1 MFINLI
7 KGSESKILSCI
18 FHPVRRLSS
27 VNGLRSAS
35 SRTLRSVENRSC
47 IIASRFGAEGF
58 RNQQLIAGNR
68 QGWCLRTPSC
78 RFVSSSSSSK
88 SSGDLETDKS
98 APNDASEK
106 VAKDQQSKV
115 KLRSSDVRRLLGFAK
130 SEQWNITGGVGCLII
145 SSAITM
151 AVPFGLG
158 KILDVI
164 YASSAETGMAKEKL
178 DQFCLLLGGIFLLG
192 GLANF
197 GRVYLFSNASLRITK
212 NIRAKVYSSMLNQ
225 EAGWFDRKGTGE
237 LVNRLSSDT
246 YLVGNSL
253 SMNLS
258 DGLRSSA
265 MILAGTGM
273 MIYTSPHL
281 ALVGMC
287 IVPCVAG
294 GAIVYG
300 RYVRNIT
307 RELMDKY
314 ADIMKIGEERL
325 GNVKTVKV
333 FCKERF
339 EKQLFSEQLL
349 DALHIGYRETNARA
363 TFYGMTGLSGN
374 IIILSVL
381 YYGGTM
387 VNNSEMTIG
396 ALTSFILYAGYTA
409 ISIGGL
415 SNFYT
420 ELNKGVGSATRL
432 WEIIDRKYTIPIEDA
447 SILNGVNLT
456 IEPGTSTAV
465 VGRSGS
471 GKSTIASLMLR
482 LYDPT
487 QGAVRLDGSDLR
499 DLNPSS
505 LRRHI
510 GAVNQEPVLFSGSI
524 RENIL
529 YGLNMGEKI
538 SESDFERV
546 VREAHVDE
554 FVRNFPD
561 GLDTL
566 VGQRGVM
573 LSGGQKQ
580 RVAIARAIIRNP
592 KILILDE
599 ATSALDAVSEELI
612 QNALEKLTQN
622 RTVLTIAHRLSTIR
636 NATNIAVLQDGRIVE
651 HGNYGELIT
660 TEGGVFRELVQRQTF
675 SSTAVMMR
683 FYKYWDSFNTY
694 EQYSSLS
701 CRRRILPEAFFG
713 ILSMKVTPPSS
724 RLYTATFSAINAFN
738 ASSVTRAPGFGTTNA
753 RGTSPAT
760 GCGIP
765 TTAASATDSCERSNS
780 SSSAGGTWKPFTLIS
795 SFSRSV
801 M

>member
-1 MFINLI
+1 MFINLLR
-7 KGSESKILSCI
+7 GSESKIRSCTFRSLHHI
-18 FHPVRRLSS
+18 AST
-27 VNGLRSAS
+27 NGLERTAAN
-35 SRTLRSVENRSC
+35 SRNTLHNVRKRSC
-47 IIASRFGAEGF
+47 ISGAEGF
-58 RNQQLIAGNR
+58 RNQQLIAGNLWVGASR
-68 QGWCLRTPSC
+68 RHLASN
-78 RFVSSSSSSK
+78 
-88 SSGDLETDKS
+88 SGKVEEDVKNGAISGNSDK
-98 APNDASEK
+98 EK
-106 VAKDQQSKV
+106 AQVAKQAKLN
-115 KLRSSDVRRLLGFAK
+115 LRSSDVKRLLGFAK
-130 SEQWNITGGVGCLII
+130 SEQWNIAGGVGCLII

-151 AVPFGLG
+151 SVPFGLG
-158 KILDVI
+158 KILDII
-164 YASSAETGMAKEKL
+164 YASSAETGMAKETL

-258 DGLRSSA
+258 DGLRSTA
-265 MILAGTGM
+265 MIVAGAGM

-294 GAIVYG
+294 GAVVYG

-339 EKQLFSEQLL
+339 EKQMFSEQLL
-349 DALHIGYRETNARA
+349 DALNIGYRETKARA

-420 ELNKGVGSATRL
+420 ELNKGVGSASRL
-432 WEIIDRKYTIPIEDA
+432 WEIIDRKYAIPIDGGIEVNNPPAGQIQFHDVVFHYPSRPDA
-447 SILNGVNLT
+447 PILNGVNLT

-482 LYDPT
+482 LYDPE
-487 QGAVRLDGSDLR
+487 QGSVRLDGTDLR

-538 SESDFERV
+538 SESAFQRV

-612 QNALEKLTQN
+612 QNALEQLTKN

-651 HGNYGELIT
+651 HGNYAELIAT
-660 TEGGVFRELVQRQTF
+660 NGGVFRELVQRQTF
-675 SSTAVMMR
+675 SSTA
-683 FYKYWDSFNTY
+683 
-694 EQYSSLS
+694 
-701 CRRRILPEAFFG
+701 
-713 ILSMKVTPPSS
+713 
-724 RLYTATFSAINAFN
+724 
-738 ASSVTRAPGFGTTNA
+738 
-753 RGTSPAT
+753 
-760 GCGIP
+760 
-765 TTAASATDSCERSNS
+765 
-780 SSSAGGTWKPFTLIS
+780 IS
-795 SFSRSV
+795 
-801 M
+801 

>member
-1 MFINLI
+1 MFINLVR
-7 KGSESKILSCI
+7 GSESKIISFSI
-18 FHPVRRLSS
+18 RPQRRLLPSA
-27 VNGLRSAS
+27 NGLQRVAFS
-35 SRTLRSVENRSC
+35 TLRRTVGNRSC
-47 IIASRFGAEGF
+47 LNSRHGVEAF
-58 RNQQLIAGNR
+58 RNHQLITGSLGR
-68 QGWCLRTPSC
+68 
-78 RFVSSSSSSK
+78 RFASTGSTEEVAK
-88 SSGDLETDKS
+88 NEAATDQ
-98 APNDASEK
+98 EK
-106 VAKDQQSKV
+106 VAKRAKL
-115 KLRSSDVRRLLGFAK
+115 KLRSSDVKRLLGFAK
-130 SEQWNITGGVGCLII
+130 SEQWSIAGGVGCLIV

-151 AVPFGLG
+151 SVPFGLG
-158 KILDVI
+158 KILDAI
-164 YASSAETGMAKEKL
+164 YSSSAETGMAKEKL
-178 DQFCLLLGGIFLLG
+178 DQFCLILGGIFLLG

-212 NIRAKVYSSMLNQ
+212 NIRASVYSAMLNQ

-258 DGLRSSA
+258 DGLRSTA
-265 MILAGTGM
+265 MIAAGAGM
-273 MIYTSPHL
+273 MVYTSPHL

-339 EKQLFSEQLL
+339 EKQLFSEQLQ
-349 DALHIGYRETNARA
+349 DALNIGYRETRARA

-387 VNNSEMTIG
+387 VNNAEMTIG

-420 ELNKGVGSATRL
+420 ELNKGVGSASRL
-432 WEIIDRKYTIPIEDA
+432 WEIIDRKYAIPIEGGVEVTNALAGQIQFRDVVFHYPSRPDA
-447 SILNGVNLT
+447 PILNGVNLT

-471 GKSTIASLMLR
+471 GKSTIASLVLR
-482 LYDPT
+482 LYDPE
-487 QGAVRLDGSDLR
+487 QGSVRLDGTDLK

-505 LRRHI
+505 LRRYI
-510 GAVNQEPVLFSGSI
+510 GAVNQEPVLFSGTI

-538 SESDFERV
+538 SESAFERA

-554 FVRNFPD
+554 FVQQFPD
-561 GLDTL
+561 GLNTL

-612 QNALEKLTQN
+612 QNALEKLTKN

-651 HGNYGELIT
+651 HGNYDQLIAT
-660 TEGGVFRELVQRQTF
+660 HGGVFRELVQRQTF
-675 SSTAVMMR
+675 SSST
-683 FYKYWDSFNTY
+683 
-694 EQYSSLS
+694 
-701 CRRRILPEAFFG
+701 
-713 ILSMKVTPPSS
+713 
-724 RLYTATFSAINAFN
+724 N
-738 ASSVTRAPGFGTTNA
+738 AS
-753 RGTSPAT
+753 
-760 GCGIP
+760 
-765 TTAASATDSCERSNS
+765 
-780 SSSAGGTWKPFTLIS
+780 
-795 SFSRSV
+795 
-801 M
+801 

>member
-1 MFINLI
+1 MFINVI
-7 KGSESKILSCI
+7 RGSESKFRPCT
-18 FHPVRRLSS
+18 FHSLRFISS
-27 VNGLRSAS
+27 TNGLSNGTAGN
-35 SRTLRSVENRSC
+35 TLHSVRKRSC
-47 IIASRFGAEGF
+47 IVGGSHRYGAAGF
-58 RNQQLIAGNR
+58 RNQQLIAGNLWL
-68 QGWCLRTPSC
+68 GPTASSY
-78 RFVSSSSSSK
+78 RFASSSK
-88 SSGDLETDKS
+88 ADEDKGGAISGSSDK
-98 APNDASEK
+98 PNES
-106 VAKDQQSKV
+106 VAKQAKL
-115 KLRSSDVRRLLGFAK
+115 KLRSSDVKRLLEFAK
-130 SEQWNITGGVGCLII
+130 SEQWNITGGIGCLII

-151 AVPFGLG
+151 SVPFGLG
-158 KILDVI
+158 KILDII

-294 GAIVYG
+294 GAVVYG

-314 ADIMKIGEERL
+314 AEIMKVGEERL

-349 DALHIGYRETNARA
+349 DALNIGYRETKARA

-420 ELNKGVGSATRL
+420 ELNKGVGSASRL
-432 WEIIDRKYTIPIEDA
+432 WEIIDRKYTIPIEGGIEVTTAPEGQIQFRDVVFHYPSRPDA
-447 SILNGVNLT
+447 PILNGVNLT

-482 LYDPT
+482 LYDPQ
-487 QGAVRLDGSDLR
+487 QGSVRLDGTDLR

-510 GAVNQEPVLFSGSI
+510 GAVNQ
-524 RENIL
+524 
-529 YGLNMGEKI
+529 
-538 SESDFERV
+538 
-546 VREAHVDE
+546 
-554 FVRNFPD
+554 
-561 GLDTL
+561 
-566 VGQRGVM
+566 
-573 LSGGQKQ
+573 
-580 RVAIARAIIRNP
+580 
-592 KILILDE
+592 
-599 ATSALDAVSEELI
+599 
-612 QNALEKLTQN
+612 
-622 RTVLTIAHRLSTIR
+622 
-636 NATNIAVLQDGRIVE
+636 
-651 HGNYGELIT
+651 
-660 TEGGVFRELVQRQTF
+660 
-675 SSTAVMMR
+675 
-683 FYKYWDSFNTY
+683 
-694 EQYSSLS
+694 
-701 CRRRILPEAFFG
+701 
-713 ILSMKVTPPSS
+713 
-724 RLYTATFSAINAFN
+724 
-738 ASSVTRAPGFGTTNA
+738 
-753 RGTSPAT
+753 
-760 GCGIP
+760 
-765 TTAASATDSCERSNS
+765 
-780 SSSAGGTWKPFTLIS
+780 
-795 SFSRSV
+795 
-801 M
+801 

>member
-1 MFINLI
+1 MFINLLR
-7 KGSESKILSCI
+7 GSESKIRPSTFRSLHLI
-18 FHPVRRLSS
+18 SS
-27 VNGLRSAS
+27 VNGFQRTAASGANTLHSVRKRSS
-35 SRTLRSVENRSC
+35 
-47 IIASRFGAEGF
+47 IASDRLLHGF
-58 RNQQLIAGNR
+58 RNQQLIAGSR
-68 QGWCLRTPSC
+68 WVGASQRT
-78 RFVSSSSSSK
+78 FA
-88 SSGDLETDKS
+88 SGAGGKVEEAGKNAEISGNSDK
-98 APNDASEK
+98 EK
-106 VAKDQQSKV
+106 EQIAKQSKL
-115 KLRSSDVRRLLGFAK
+115 KLRSSDVKRLLGFAK
-130 SEQWNITGGVGCLII
+130 SEQWNITGGIGCLII
-145 SSAITM
+145 SSGITM
-151 AVPFGLG
+151 SVPFGLG
-158 KILDVI
+158 KILDII
-164 YASSAETGMAKEKL
+164 YASSAETGIAKEKL
-178 DQFCLLLGGIFLLG
+178 DQFCLLLGCIFLLG

-212 NIRAKVYSSMLNQ
+212 NIRAKVYSAMLNQ

-258 DGLRSSA
+258 DGLRSTA
-265 MILAGTGM
+265 MIVAGTGM

-294 GAIVYG
+294 GAVVYG

-339 EKQLFSEQLL
+339 EKQMFSEQLL
-349 DALHIGYRETNARA
+349 DALNIGYRETKARA

-420 ELNKGVGSATRL
+420 ELNKGVGSASRL
-432 WEIIDRKYTIPIEDA
+432 WEIIDRKYAIPIEGGIEVNNPPAGQIQFRDVVFHYPSRPDA
-447 SILNGVNLT
+447 PILNGVNLT

-482 LYDPT
+482 LYDPE
-487 QGAVRLDGSDLR
+487 QGSVRLDGTDLR

-538 SESDFERV
+538 SESAFQRV

-612 QNALEKLTQN
+612 QNALERLTQN

-651 HGNYGELIT
+651 HGNYADLIA

-675 SSTAVMMR
+675 S
-683 FYKYWDSFNTY
+683 
-694 EQYSSLS
+694 
-701 CRRRILPEAFFG
+701 
-713 ILSMKVTPPSS
+713 
-724 RLYTATFSAINAFN
+724 
-738 ASSVTRAPGFGTTNA
+738 
-753 RGTSPAT
+753 
-760 GCGIP
+760 
-765 TTAASATDSCERSNS
+765 TTA
-780 SSSAGGTWKPFTLIS
+780 IS
-795 SFSRSV
+795 
-801 M
+801 

>member
-7 KGSESKILSCI
+7 RGSESKLHSCA
-18 FHPVRRLSS
+18 FRSLHFLTSRNGFERTATNALQSVRK
-27 VNGLRSAS
+27 
-35 SRTLRSVENRSC
+35 RSC
-47 IIASRFGAEGF
+47 IGSTRYGAGRF
-58 RNQQLIAGNR
+58 RNQQLIAGDL
-68 QGWCLRTPSC
+68 WLRPSGC
-78 RFVSSSSSSK
+78 RYA
-88 SSGDLETDKS
+88 SGGKIEPDKHES
-98 APNDASEK
+98 SEK
-106 VAKDQQSKV
+106 LDDPVTKQ
-115 KLRSSDVRRLLGFAK
+115 KLRSSDVKRLLGFAK
-130 SEQWNITGGVGCLII
+130 SEQWNITGGIGCLII

-158 KILDVI
+158 KILDII

-294 GAIVYG
+294 GAVVYG

-349 DALHIGYRETNARA
+349 DALNIGYRETKARA

-420 ELNKGVGSATRL
+420 ELNKGVGSASRL
-432 WEIIDRKYTIPIEDA
+432 WEIIDRKYTIPIEGGIEVTKPPDGQIQFRDVVFHYPSRPDA
-447 SILNGVNLT
+447 PILNGVNLT

-482 LYDPT
+482 LYDP
-487 QGAVRLDGSDLR
+487 QKGSVRLDGTDLR

-538 SESDFERV
+538 SESSFQRV

-561 GLDTL
+561 GLNTL

-612 QNALEKLTQN
+612 QNALEKLTKN

-636 NATNIAVLQDGRIVE
+636 NATNIAVLQDGQIVE
-651 HGNYGELIT
+651 HGNYADLIAT
-660 TEGGVFRELVQRQTF
+660 DGGIFRELVQRQTF
-675 SSTAVMMR
+675 SSTAV
-683 FYKYWDSFNTY
+683 S
-694 EQYSSLS
+694 
-701 CRRRILPEAFFG
+701 
-713 ILSMKVTPPSS
+713 
-724 RLYTATFSAINAFN
+724 
-738 ASSVTRAPGFGTTNA
+738 
-753 RGTSPAT
+753 
-760 GCGIP
+760 
-765 TTAASATDSCERSNS
+765 
-780 SSSAGGTWKPFTLIS
+780 
-795 SFSRSV
+795 
-801 M
+801 

>member
-1 MFINLI
+1 MFINLLR
-7 KGSESKILSCI
+7 GSESKIRSCT
-18 FHPVRRLSS
+18 FRPLHHLASR
-27 VNGLRSAS
+27 NGLERKAVSGRNTRQCAGGKRSYIS
-35 SRTLRSVENRSC
+35 TSRGGSRHSV
-47 IIASRFGAEGF
+47 AEDRF
-58 RNQQLIAGNR
+58 RNRQLIAGNLWAEASPR
-68 QGWCLRTPSC
+68 RHLASNGGK
-78 RFVSSSSSSK
+78 V
-88 SSGDLETDKS
+88 EES
-98 APNDASEK
+98 AKNGAIAGKEPESI
-106 VAKDQQSKV
+106 AKQPAKLQ
-115 KLRSSDVRRLLGFAK
+115 LRSSDVKRLLGFAK
-130 SEQWNITGGVGCLII
+130 SEQWNITGGIGCLII

-151 AVPFGLG
+151 SVPFGLG
-158 KILDVI
+158 KILDII

-258 DGLRSSA
+258 DGLRSTA

-294 GAIVYG
+294 GAVVYG

-314 ADIMKIGEERL
+314 AEIMKIGEERL

-349 DALHIGYRETNARA
+349 DALNIGYRETKARA

-387 VNNSEMTIG
+387 VNNAEMTIG

-420 ELNKGVGSATRL
+420 ELNKGVGSASRL
-432 WEIIDRKYTIPIEDA
+432 WEIIDRKYAIPIDGGIEVSNPPAGQIQFRDVVFHYPSRPDA
-447 SILNGVNLT
+447 PILNGVNLT

-482 LYDPT
+482 LYDPA
-487 QGAVRLDGSDLR
+487 QGSVRLDGTDLR

-538 SESDFERV
+538 SESAFQRV

-554 FVRNFPD
+554 FVRHFPD

-612 QNALEKLTQN
+612 QNALERLTKN

-636 NATNIAVLQDGRIVE
+636 NATNIAVLRDGQIVE
-651 HGNYGELIT
+651 HGNYAQLIA

-675 SSTAVMMR
+675 S
-683 FYKYWDSFNTY
+683 
-694 EQYSSLS
+694 
-701 CRRRILPEAFFG
+701 
-713 ILSMKVTPPSS
+713 
-724 RLYTATFSAINAFN
+724 
-738 ASSVTRAPGFGTTNA
+738 
-753 RGTSPAT
+753 
-760 GCGIP
+760 
-765 TTAASATDSCERSNS
+765 TTA
-780 SSSAGGTWKPFTLIS
+780 IS
-795 SFSRSV
+795 
-801 M
+801 

>member
-1 MFINLI
+1 MFINVI
-7 KGSESKILSCI
+7 RGSESKFRPCT
-18 FHPVRRLSS
+18 FHSLRFISS
-27 VNGLRSAS
+27 TNGFERPTGSTLHSFRKRSYTVGS
-35 SRTLRSVENRSC
+35 SHRY
-47 IIASRFGAEGF
+47 GAEGF
-58 RNQQLIAGNR
+58 RNQQLIAGNLWL
-68 QGWCLRTPSC
+68 GA
-78 RFVSSSSSSK
+78 
-88 SSGDLETDKS
+88 SSGHRFASSGKG
-98 APNDASEK
+98 DANQNGAISGSSESK
-106 VAKDQQSKV
+106 EEDSVTKQSKL
-115 KLRSSDVRRLLGFAK
+115 KLRSSDVKRLLEFAK
-130 SEQWNITGGVGCLII
+130 SEQWNITGGIGCLII

-151 AVPFGLG
+151 SVPFGLG
-158 KILDVI
+158 KILDII

-294 GAIVYG
+294 GAVVYG

-314 ADIMKIGEERL
+314 AEIMKVGEERL

-349 DALHIGYRETNARA
+349 DALNIGYRETKARA

-420 ELNKGVGSATRL
+420 ELNKGVGSASRL
-432 WEIIDRKYTIPIEDA
+432 WEIIDRKYTIPIEGGIEVIKPPEGQIQFSNVVFHYPSRPDA
-447 SILNGVNLT
+447 PILDGVNLT

-482 LYDPT
+482 LYDPQ
-487 QGAVRLDGSDLR
+487 QGSVRLDGTDLR

-538 SESDFERV
+538 SESSFQRV

-561 GLDTL
+561 GLNTL

-612 QNALEKLTQN
+612 QNALEKLTKN

-636 NATNIAVLQDGRIVE
+636 NATNIAVLQDGHIVE
-651 HGNYGELIT
+651 HGNYEELIAT
-660 TEGGVFRELVQRQTF
+660 DGGVFRELVQRQTF
-675 SSTAVMMR
+675 SSAAV
-683 FYKYWDSFNTY
+683 S
-694 EQYSSLS
+694 
-701 CRRRILPEAFFG
+701 
-713 ILSMKVTPPSS
+713 
-724 RLYTATFSAINAFN
+724 
-738 ASSVTRAPGFGTTNA
+738 
-753 RGTSPAT
+753 
-760 GCGIP
+760 
-765 TTAASATDSCERSNS
+765 
-780 SSSAGGTWKPFTLIS
+780 
-795 SFSRSV
+795 
-801 M
+801 

>member
-7 KGSESKILSCI
+7 KGSESKVLSCL
-18 FHPVRRLSS
+18 FHPSRRLSS
-27 VNGLRSAS
+27 ANGLRSAS
-35 SRTLRSVENRSC
+35 CSRTLQSVPVRSGN
-47 IIASRFGAEGF
+47 IIGRQGAERF
-58 RNQQLIAGNR
+58 RNQQLVAGNH
-68 QGWCLRTPSC
+68 QAWWLRASSC
-78 RFVSSSSSSK
+78 RYASNSSSSRN
-88 SSGDLETDKS
+88 GDELETNKNAS
-98 APNDASEK
+98 NDSSEK

-115 KLRSSDVRRLLGFAK
+115 KLRSSDVKRLLGFAK
-130 SEQWNITGGVGCLII
+130 SEQWNITGGIGCLII

-151 AVPFGLG
+151 SVPFGLG
-158 KILDVI
+158 KILDII

-225 EAGWFDRKGTGE
+225 ESGWFDRKGTGE

-294 GAIVYG
+294 GAVVYG

-349 DALHIGYRETNARA
+349 DALNIGYRETKARA

-420 ELNKGVGSATRL
+420 ELNKGVGSASRL
-432 WEIIDRKYTIPIEDA
+432 WEIIDRKYTIPIEGGIEVSNSPAGQIQFRDVVFHYPSRPDA
-447 SILNGVNLT
+447 PILNGVNLT

-482 LYDPT
+482 LYDPA
-487 QGAVRLDGSDLR
+487 QGAVRLDGIDLR

-538 SESDFERV
+538 SESDFDRV

-612 QNALEKLTQN
+612 QNALEKLTKN

-651 HGNYGELIT
+651 HGNYGELMA

-675 SSTAVMMR
+675 SSTAV
-683 FYKYWDSFNTY
+683 S
-694 EQYSSLS
+694 
-701 CRRRILPEAFFG
+701 
-713 ILSMKVTPPSS
+713 
-724 RLYTATFSAINAFN
+724 
-738 ASSVTRAPGFGTTNA
+738 
-753 RGTSPAT
+753 
-760 GCGIP
+760 
-765 TTAASATDSCERSNS
+765 
-780 SSSAGGTWKPFTLIS
+780 
-795 SFSRSV
+795 
-801 M
+801 

>member
-1 MFINLI
+1 MLANLLTT
-7 KGSESKILSCI
+7 SERRVLSTSYRI
-18 FHPVRRLSS
+18 FRRFHYCAQKFEPRVEPQKFRYLRLSRNWTRRLLTTS
-27 VNGLRSAS
+27 
-35 SRTLRSVENRSC
+35 T
-47 IIASRFGAEGF
+47 
-58 RNQQLIAGNR
+58 
-68 QGWCLRTPSC
+68 
-78 RFVSSSSSSK
+78 SSSK
-88 SSGDLETDKS
+88 SEIESNQKPLSANGAAEEETKQ
-98 APNDASEK
+98 PPK
-106 VAKDQQSKV
+106 KLQ
-115 KLRSSDVRRLLGFAK
+115 LRSSDVKRLLGFAK
-130 SEQWNITGGVGCLII
+130 SEQWNIAGGIGCLII

-151 AVPFGLG
+151 SVPFGLG

-164 YASSAETGMAKEKL
+164 FAGSSGAGMAKEQL

-212 NIRAKVYSSMLNQ
+212 DIRTKVYSSMLNQ

-246 YLVGNSL
+246 FLVGNSL

-258 DGLRSSA
+258 DGLRSTA

-273 MIYTSPHL
+273 MVYTSPHL
-281 ALVGMC
+281 ALVGTC
-287 IVPCVAG
+287 IVPVVAG
-294 GAIVYG
+294 GAVVYG

-314 ADIMKIGEERL
+314 AEVMKVGEERL

-339 EKQLFSEQLL
+339 EKQLFTDQLV
-349 DALHIGYRETNARA
+349 DALNIGYRETKARA

-387 VNNSEMTIG
+387 VNNAEMTIG

-420 ELNKGVGSATRL
+420 ELNKGVGSASRL
-432 WEIIDRKYTIPIEDA
+432 WEIIDRKYTIPIDGGIELTNQPAGQIQFRDVVFHYPSRPDA
-447 SILNGVNLT
+447 AILSGVNLT
-456 IEPGTSTAV
+456 IEPGTTTAV

-471 GKSTIASLMLR
+471 GKSTLASLVLR
-482 LYDPT
+482 LYDPA
-487 QGAVRLDGSDLR
+487 QGSVLLDGTDLR
-499 DLNPSS
+499 ELNPTS
-505 LRRHI
+505 LRRYI
-510 GAVNQEPVLFSGSI
+510 GAVNQEPILFSGTI

-529 YGLNMGEKI
+529 YGLNMGEQI
-538 SESDFERV
+538 SESRFERV

-554 FVRNFPD
+554 FVRSFPD
-561 GLDTL
+561 GLNTL

-612 QNALEKLTQN
+612 QNALERLTKN

-636 NATNIAVLQDGRIVE
+636 NATNIAVLADGRIVE
-651 HGNYGELIT
+651 HGNYDRLIA

-675 SSTAVMMR
+675 SST
-683 FYKYWDSFNTY
+683 T
-694 EQYSSLS
+694 
-701 CRRRILPEAFFG
+701 
-713 ILSMKVTPPSS
+713 
-724 RLYTATFSAINAFN
+724 
-738 ASSVTRAPGFGTTNA
+738 
-753 RGTSPAT
+753 
-760 GCGIP
+760 
-765 TTAASATDSCERSNS
+765 
-780 SSSAGGTWKPFTLIS
+780 IS
-795 SFSRSV
+795 
-801 M
+801 